1 MSREAIIEYLGDD
14 WAGMVKL
21 IEKSLSSDV
30 GLLSEVN
37 DEVLSHGGKMLRP
50 MLTLLIARACGV
62 LTEDSIKYAAA
73 AEMLHNATLIHDD
86 VADESLERRGAPTV
100 SSRIGSRSAVLVG
113 DFWLARAV
121 DMVVD
126 ASNHEEIV
134 GYFSKTLVDLAEG
147 EMLQL
152 QKAGTGDTDE
162 DDYYRI
168 IYSKTASLFEAAI
181 MAGAVSSGAGEEY
194 LDAARK
200 YAVAMGLAFQ
210 IKDDILDYTGD
221 RKVGKPVGVDLKE
234 QKITLPLLGALH
246 SSARAE
252 EIRKKVVE
260 IKSHP
265 EYIVE
270 ISRFVNESGGI
281 EYAADKLRE
290 HVNAAVEALGPL
302 PDTMAKEYLK
312 QLAEYNYFREQ

>member
-1 MSREAIIEYLGDD
+1 MSPALVP
-14 WAGMVKL
+14 A
-21 IEKSLSSDV
+21 SS
-30 GLLSEVN
+30 
-37 DEVLSHGGKMLRP
+37 
-50 MLTLLIARACGV
+50 
-62 LTEDSIKYAAA
+62 
-73 AEMLHNATLIHDD
+73 
-86 VADESLERRGAPTV
+86 RGAPTV

-221 RKVGKPVGVDLKE
+221 RKVGKPVGVGLKSRRCPYWARNRNRTE
-234 QKITLPLLGALH
+234 KPRTQGPCSRPRLT
-246 SSARAE
+246 SAN
-252 EIRKKVVE
+252 I
-260 IKSHP
+260 
-265 EYIVE
+265 
-270 ISRFVNESGGI
+270 
-281 EYAADKLRE
+281 
-290 HVNAAVEALGPL
+290 
-302 PDTMAKEYLK
+302 
-312 QLAEYNYFREQ
+312 